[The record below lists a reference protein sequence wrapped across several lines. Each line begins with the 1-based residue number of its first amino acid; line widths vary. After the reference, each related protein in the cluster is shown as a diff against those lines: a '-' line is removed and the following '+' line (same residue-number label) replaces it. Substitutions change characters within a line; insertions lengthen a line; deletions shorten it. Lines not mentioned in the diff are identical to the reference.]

1 MIIGCIYA
9 EKDNCSKKTT
19 YKHRTRYALPPP
31 HNYGS
36 WQWACILRVLNKCVK
51 LVRLFGVYKDDNV
64 NMKKE
69 DVNGEKIT
77 VAER

>member
-1 MIIGCIYA
+1 
-9 EKDNCSKKTT
+9 
-19 YKHRTRYALPPP
+19 
-31 HNYGS
+31 
-36 WQWACILRVLNKCVK
+36 
-51 LVRLFGVYKDDNV
+51 VRLFGVYKDDNV